1 MTRKIFTR
9 EQLYELVW
17 TTPMLKLSKRFG
29 LSDVGLA
36 KTCRKHDIPLPPPGY
51 WAKVQAG
58 QKPPKTKFPQSEADD
73 RIVLNELSDAELE
86 SQNKIEASAE
96 ARTPII
102 VAIADTLRG
111 AHPLVSSA
119 RETLAQGKVNDSGI
133 IDLLENSNLN
143 ISVSRSQS
151 NRALRLM
158 DAIIKYAV
166 SEHHD
171 ALIGPAIKMFGE
183 TVPFGIKE
191 STIAIQE
198 EPAKVELKERYE
210 FLHSRYNTRYE
221 PSGKLTLFIDVSQYS
236 VAGSRRQWKD
246 TDNRK
251 IEDCL
256 GKFYEGVIEVAT
268 KLRESTEEN
277 KRREIAAE
285 EGRKKREIQEK
296 HWAEVRQQQSK
307 EQARLD
313 GLLGQVKSYRLAEDI
328 RAFVEAYRQAKLN
341 GANDQEAIDK
351 IEQWSQWALLHA
363 DRFDPT
369 RPSPSSILDERIPE
383 ETRRW

>member
-1 MTRKIFTR
+1 MARKIFTR

-17 TTPMLKLSKRFG
+17 STPMLKLSKTFG

-58 QKPPKTKFPQSEADD
+58 QTPPKTKLPRSDIVD
-73 RIVLNELSDAELE
+73 RIELNELTAAELE
-86 SQNKIEASAE
+86 SQAKLEANAE

-102 VAIADTLRG
+102 LAIAETLRG

-119 RETLAQGKVNDSGI
+119 RETLAQGKVNDLGI
-133 IDLLENSNLN
+133 IDLPENSKLN
-143 ISVSRSQS
+143 ISVSRAQS
-151 NRALRLM
+151 NRALRVM

-171 ALIGPAIKMFGE
+171 ALPGPAIKMFGE

-191 STIAIQE
+191 STVAIQE
-198 EPAKVELKERYE
+198 EPAKIELKERYE

-221 PSGKLTLFIDVSQYS
+221 PTGKLTLFIDVDQYVVS
-236 VAGSRRQWKD
+236 GIRRQWRD
-246 TDNRK
+246 TGNRK
-251 IEDCL
+251 IEDYL

-268 KLRESTEEN
+268 KLRESTEEK

-285 EGRKKREIQEK
+285 EARKKREIQEK
-296 HWAEVRQQQSK
+296 HWAEVRKQQSK

-313 GLLGQVKSYRLAEDI
+313 GLLSQVKSFRLAEDI
-328 RAFVEAYRQAKLN
+328 RAFVEAYCQAKLN
-341 GANDQEAIDK
+341 GVTDQDSINK

-383 ETRRW
+383 EPRRW